1 MPLKNKEKKKSEI
14 ARDKEDKKAVREDKR
29 GDKRSFRLDKISAL
43 TLKAKEVAAKRKW
56 LAIILGLGI
65 VIYFLV
71 SGGGLS
77 KIAPILENVK
87 GLF

>member
-1 MPLKNKEKKKSEI
+1 MPPKNKEEKKSI
-14 ARDKEDKKAVREDKR
+14 RASDKEDKKAVKEDKK
-29 GDKRSFRLDKISAL
+29 DEKRSFKLDKISAL